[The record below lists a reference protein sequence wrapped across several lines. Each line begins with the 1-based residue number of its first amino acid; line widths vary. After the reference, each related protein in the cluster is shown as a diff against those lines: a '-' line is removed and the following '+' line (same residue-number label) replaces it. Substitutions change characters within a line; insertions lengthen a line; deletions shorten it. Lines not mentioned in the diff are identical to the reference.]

1 MSELGVTAALNIN
14 DLPFAADR
22 TRAWRELREAG
33 EAVSSGDEI
42 ILTSAEAVEFAAKRP
57 EIFSSARAF
66 DRLGSPVPL
75 VPIAIDP
82 PDHTR
87 FRRMLDPFF
96 SPKKMAERE
105 SELRRQAGELID
117 AIVARGECDVVTDLA
132 TPFPSQV
139 FLTLFGL
146 PLADRDRLV
155 QWKDAI
161 LQFTDPGATE
171 ATPEVMAHALELFT
185 YLTEH
190 IAERRANSTGSDMLT
205 QLIQDTEEGG
215 MSDNEI
221 LGLCFLFV
229 LAGLDTVT
237 SAVGFS
243 LARLATDAE
252 MRHRI
257 ANDLSLIPAFIE
269 DILRVD
275 GPVPFAPRVTT
286 EEVEVGGQG
295 GAQGHHGHAQLR
307 QRRPRSAAVPGRR
320 RGSSRQQGRALRVRA
335 RTTPLSGFTSGASR
349 TPTHPR
355 GMAQPHTRIHSGFRQ
370 AATDAVAYRDDVAA
384 IGAAEHQTVVAGSAA
399 LTVARRLTRLSG

>member
-1 MSELGVTAALNIN
+1 MTELDVAGTANLN
-14 DLPFAADR
+14 DLPFATDR
-22 TRAWRELREAG
+22 SRAWRELREAG
-33 EAVSSGDEI
+33 EAVTSGEEI
-42 ILTSAEAVEFAAKRP
+42 VLTSASAVEFAAKKP

-105 SELRRQAGELID
+105 PELRRQAGELID
-117 AIVARGECDVVTDLA
+117 AIVAKGECDVVADLA

-146 PLADRDRLV
+146 PMADRDRLV
-155 QWKDAI
+155 RWKDSI
-161 LQFTDPGATE
+161 LEFTDPGSAD
-171 ATPEVMAHALELFT
+171 ATPEVLAHALELFT

-190 IAERRANSTGSDMLT
+190 IAERRANTTGGDMLT
-205 QLIQDTEEGG
+205 QLMLNSEDGG

-221 LGLCFLFV
+221 LGLCFMFV

-243 LARLATDAE
+243 LAKLAGYADL
-252 MRHRI
+252 RHRI
-257 ANDLSLIPAFIE
+257 SNDYSLIPAFIE
-269 DILRVD
+269 DMLRVD

-286 EEVEVGGQG
+286 EEVEVAG
-295 GAQGHHGHAQLR
+295 R
-307 QRRPRSAAVPGRR
+307 VVPKDSTVMLSY
-320 RGSSRQQGRALRVRA
+320 GSSARDPRRYQDADNVHLDSKAVHFAFGRGPHRCLGSHLARLELR
-335 RTTPLSGFTSGASR
+335 LILEEW
-349 TPTHPR
+349 
-355 GMAQPHTRIHSGFRQ
+355 HTRIPEYTLADGKEPQMPWPTGTMGLKS
-370 AATDAVAYRDDVAA
+370 VP
-384 IGAAEHQTVVAGSAA
+384 
-399 LTVARRLTRLSG
+399 LTFTRS

>member
-1 MSELGVTAALNIN
+1 MRNRQRQERDFPHMTEIAVNGTANLN
-14 DLPFAADR
+14 DLPFAEDR
-22 TRAWRELREAG
+22 SRAWRELREAG
-33 EAVSSGDEI
+33 EAVTSGEEI
-42 ILTSAEAVEFAAKRP
+42 VLTSASAVEFAAKKP

-105 SELRRQAGELID
+105 PELRRQAGELID
-117 AIVARGECDVVTDLA
+117 AIVPKGECDVVPDLA

-146 PLADRDRLV
+146 PMADRDRLV
-155 QWKDAI
+155 QWKDSI
-161 LQFTDPGATE
+161 LEFTDPSSAE
-171 ATPEVMAHALELFT
+171 ATPEVLAHAMELFT

-190 IAERRANSTGSDMLT
+190 IAERRADTTGSDMLT
-205 QLIQDTEEGG
+205 ELMHNTADGA

-221 LGLCFLFV
+221 LGLCFMFV

-243 LARLATDAE
+243 LAKLAGDADL
-252 MRHRI
+252 RHRVS
-257 ANDLSLIPAFIE
+257 NDYTLIPAFIE
-269 DILRVD
+269 DMLRVD

-286 EEVEVGGQG
+286 EEVEVAGRVVPKDTTVMLSYGSADRDPRRYEDADSVHLESKAVHFAFG
-295 GAQGHHGHAQLR
+295 RGPHRCLGSHLARLELR
-307 QRRPRSAAVPGRR
+307 
-320 RGSSRQQGRALRVRA
+320 LI
-335 RTTPLSGFTSGASR
+335 LEEW
-349 TPTHPR
+349 
-355 GMAQPHTRIHSGFRQ
+355 HTRIPEYTLADGKEPQ
-370 AATDAVAYRDDVAA
+370 MPWPT
-384 IGAAEHQTVVAGSAA
+384 GTMA
-399 LTVARRLTRLSG
+399 LKSVPLTFKPS

>member
-1 MSELGVTAALNIN
+1 MAELTVNGIANIN
-14 DLPFAADR
+14 ELPFAQDR
-22 TRAWRELREAG
+22 SRAWRELREAG
-33 EAVSSGDEI
+33 EAVSSGEEI
-42 ILTSAEAVEFAAKRP
+42 VLTSAAAVEFAAKKP

-96 SPKKMAERE
+96 SPRKMAERE
-105 SELRRQAGELID
+105 PELRRQAGELID
-117 AIVARGECDVVTDLA
+117 AIIARGGQCDVVPELA

-146 PLADRDRLV
+146 PMADRDRLV

-161 LQFTDPGATE
+161 LQFTDPSSAE

-190 IAERRANSTGSDMLT
+190 IAERRTNTTGSDMLT
-205 QLIQDTEEGG
+205 ELMQDTDDGV

-221 LGLCFLFV
+221 LGLCFMFV

-243 LARLATDAE
+243 LAKLAGDAE
-252 MRHRI
+252 LRRRV
-257 ANDLSLIPAFIE
+257 ADDFSLIPAFIE

-286 EEVEVGGQG
+286 EEVEVAGRVVPKDTTVMLSYGSADRDPRRYEDADEVHLDSKVVHFAFG
-295 GAQGHHGHAQLR
+295 RGPHRCLGSHLARLELR
-307 QRRPRSAAVPGRR
+307 
-320 RGSSRQQGRALRVRA
+320 LI
-335 RTTPLSGFTSGASR
+335 LEEW
-349 TPTHPR
+349 
-355 GMAQPHTRIHSGFRQ
+355 HTRIPDYSLADGRQ
-370 AATDAVAYRDDVAA
+370 PQMPWPT
-384 IGAAEHQTVVAGSAA
+384 GTMA
-399 LTVARRLTRLSG
+399 LQSVPLNITPS

>member
-1 MSELGVTAALNIN
+1 MTELTVNGTMNIN
-14 DLPFAADR
+14 DLPFAQDR
-22 TRAWRELREAG
+22 SRAWRELREAG
-33 EAVSSGDEI
+33 EAVSSGEEI
-42 ILTSAEAVEFAAKRP
+42 VLTSAAAVEFAAKKP

-75 VPIAIDP
+75 IPIAIDP

-96 SPKKMAERE
+96 SPRKMAERE
-105 SELRRQAGELID
+105 PELRRQAGELID
-117 AIVARGECDVVTDLA
+117 AIVANGDQCDIVPDLA

-146 PLADRDRLV
+146 PMADRDRLV

-161 LQFTDPGATE
+161 LQFTDPSSAE

-190 IAERRANSTGSDMLT
+190 IAERRTDTTGSDMLT
-205 QLIQDTEEGG
+205 QLMQDTDDGV
-215 MSDNEI
+215 MLDNEI
-221 LGLCFLFV
+221 LGLCFMFV

-243 LARLATDAE
+243 LAKLAGDAE
-252 MRHRI
+252 LRRRV
-257 ANDLSLIPAFIE
+257 ADDLSLIPAFIE

-286 EEVEVGGQG
+286 EEVEVAGRVVPKDTTVMLSYGSADRDPRRYE
-295 GAQGHHGHAQLR
+295 GADEVHLDSKAVHFAFGRGPHRCLGSHLARLELR
-307 QRRPRSAAVPGRR
+307 
-320 RGSSRQQGRALRVRA
+320 LI
-335 RTTPLSGFTSGASR
+335 LEEW
-349 TPTHPR
+349 
-355 GMAQPHTRIHSGFRQ
+355 HTRIPDYSLADGRQ
-370 AATDAVAYRDDVAA
+370 PQMPWPT
-384 IGAAEHQTVVAGSAA
+384 GTMA
-399 LTVARRLTRLSG
+399 LQSVPLNITPS

>member
-1 MSELGVTAALNIN
+1 MPELSVAPSVNVN
-14 DLPFAADR
+14 DLPFADDR
-22 TRAWRELREAG
+22 SRAWRELREAG
-33 EAVSSGDEI
+33 EAVSSGEEI
-42 ILTSAEAVEFAAKRP
+42 VLTSAAAVEFAAKRP
-57 EIFSSARAF
+57 EVFSSARAF

-87 FRRMLDPFF
+87 FRRLLDPFF

-105 SELRRQAGELID
+105 PELRRQAGELID
-117 AIVARGECDVVTDLA
+117 AIVARGSCDVVPDLA

-146 PLADRDRLV
+146 PLEDRDRLV
-155 QWKDAI
+155 RWKDAI
-161 LQFTDPGATE
+161 LQFTDPSSTE
-171 ATPEVMAHALELFT
+171 ATPEVMAHALELFA

-190 IAERRANSTGSDMLT
+190 IAERRSSASGDDLLT
-205 QLIQDTEEGG
+205 QLIRDTSDGG

-243 LARLATDAE
+243 LAKLAGDGELRRRVTD
-252 MRHRI
+252 
-257 ANDLSLIPAFIE
+257 DFSLIPAFIE

-286 EEVEVGGQG
+286 EEVEV
-295 GAQGHHGHAQLR
+295 A
-307 QRRPRSAAVPGRR
+307 GRV
-320 RGSSRQQGRALRVRA
+320 LPKD
-335 RTTPLSGFTSGASR
+335 TTVMLS
-349 TPTHPR
+349 
-355 GMAQPHTRIHSGFRQ
+355 
-370 AATDAVAYRDDVAA
+370 Y
-384 IGAAEHQTVVAGSAA
+384 GSADRDPLRYENA
-399 LTVARRLTRLSG
+399 DEVHLDGKVAHFAFGRGPHRCLGSHLARLELRLILEEWHSRIPEYTLADGKEPAMPWPTGTMGLKTVPLDISPM